1 MQTYIKR
8 AGLMLAL
15 ALATSACATAYGEIG
30 GFLDDGVSA
39 DRLSGDTFRIRSRG
53 NGMTEHGTVEDYAL
67 LRAAET
73 VRMNCMTHFVV
84 LDGADR
90 TEVSE
95 TVTPA
100 EWVKTY
106 EEKVVDGKKTRVET
120 RTYRPESVSVSI
132 RPGQDLV
139 VRGLVVPDGAE
150 APDEA
155 IAADEVLTYVGSRVK
170 RKKDAPLPLFPACP
184 ELAVAAR

>member
-1 MQTYIKR
+1 MDYRLRR
-8 AGLMLAL
+8 AGLMAAL

-30 GFLDDGVSA
+30 GFFEDGVSA
-39 DRLSGDTFRIRSRG
+39 DRISADTFRIRSRG
-53 NGMTEHGTVEDYAL
+53 NEMTEHATVDDYAL

-100 EWVKTY
+100 EWVKTR
-106 EEKVVDGKKTRVET
+106 EKKVVDGKEVWVET
-120 RTYRPESVSVSI
+120 RSYTPESHSISV

-139 VRGLVVPDGAE
+139 VRGLVVPAGQP
-150 APDEA
+150 APPEA
-155 IAADEVLTYVGSRVK
+155 IAVDEVLTYVGTRVK
-170 RKKDAPLPLFPACP
+170 RKKEAPPPVFPACP
-184 ELAVAAR
+184 ELVAAR